1 LLALLFDHGKESSM
15 KRLLLAATAVSLLTT
30 LASAQVRDSAQDEAT
45 IKKVIDG
52 LNDSFQ
58 KRDAKLRASLF
69 TEDGVFINAF
79 GLQREGRGAIE
90 QFWKE
95 LFATGTF
102 NQTEVKITEMKIRFL
117 TPDVAIVDRFEEAT
131 GQRGVETKRVLP
143 LRRIH
148 LTLIMKRD
156 GDRWL
161 MAYYSAADLRDL
173 STAR

>member
-1 LLALLFDHGKESSM
+1 M
-15 KRLLLAATAVSLLTT
+15 KIFMLTATAIILLVIP
-30 LASAQVRDSAQDEAT
+30 AAAQTRDTARDEEV

-52 LNDSFQ
+52 LNESFQ
-58 KRDAKLRASLF
+58 KRDPQLRANLF

-79 GLQREGRGAIE
+79 GMQRDGKAAIE

-131 GQRGVETKRVLP
+131 GQRGIETNRLLP
-143 LRRIH
+143 PRRIH
-148 LTLIMKRD
+148 LTLIMKRS

-161 MAYYSAADLRDL
+161 MAYYSAADLRDP

>member
-1 LLALLFDHGKESSM
+1 MKRALLNVTAM
-15 KRLLLAATAVSLLTT
+15 ILLAAFVVAQARDTAK
-30 LASAQVRDSAQDEAT
+30 DEEA

-52 LNDSFQ
+52 LNESFQ

-79 GLQREGRGAIE
+79 GVQREGKAAIE

-102 NQTEVKITEMKIRFL
+102 SQTEVKITDMRIRFL
-117 TPDVAIVDRFEEAT
+117 NPGVAIVDRFEEAT
-131 GQRGVETKRVLP
+131 GQRGIETKRLLP
-143 LRRIH
+143 PRRIH

-173 STAR
+173 STAK